1 MYWGIPILFVKLI
14 KAILSVI
21 KIGYL
26 FFFFNSDSPLLILS
40 WCLQKSL
47 NLAKS
52 FPELPQ
58 MSAWIRTLVKRKRTK
73 IVLVGLT
80 VTFSLALILM
90 VKLQSDTEKPVTKTY
105 KVIIRTE
112 NAVSTTVTERHK
124 MAILVPFR
132 DRFEELLE
140 FVPYMHDFLNKQGT
154 AHQIYVINQVDDYRF
169 GLFSALQVP
178 YIVIS
183 LFIHP
188 SVYWILFVKS
198 FFKTFA
204 WSDQLQSITV
214 DSTWGIQQ
222 LSLLAHK
229 LCFALPGTLLRYYAP
244 KASSK
249 YIFFLF

>member
-1 MYWGIPILFVKLI
+1 MMNIEFYTVIILYVL
-14 KAILSVI
+14 
-21 KIGYL
+21 GYTHSIYYAYKSNFICDKNWVS
-26 FFFFNSDSPLLILS
+26 FFFLNSDSPLLILS

-90 VKLQSDTEKPVTKTY
+90 VKLQSDTEQPVTKTH

-112 NAVSTTVTERHK
+112 NAESTTVTERHK

-169 GLFSALQVP
+169 GLFFFGSILQVP
-178 YIVIS
+178 YIVTS
-183 LFIHP
+183 LFIYP
-188 SVYWILFVKS
+188 SVYLIS
-198 FFKTFA
+198 F
-204 WSDQLQSITV
+204 
-214 DSTWGIQQ
+214 
-222 LSLLAHK
+222 
-229 LCFALPGTLLRYYAP
+229 
-244 KASSK
+244 
-249 YIFFLF
+249 

>member
-1 MYWGIPILFVKLI
+1 MNIDFYTVII
-14 KAILSVI
+14 SVL
-21 KIGYL
+21 GYTHSICSANKSN
-26 FFFFNSDSPLLILS
+26 FICDKNWVSFFFNSDSPLLILS

-90 VKLQSDTEKPVTKTY
+90 VKLQSDTEQPVTKTH

-112 NAVSTTVTERHK
+112 NAESTTVTERHK

-169 GLFSALQVP
+169 GLFFGVP
-178 YIVIS
+178 
-183 LFIHP
+183 
-188 SVYWILFVKS
+188 
-198 FFKTFA
+198 
-204 WSDQLQSITV
+204 
-214 DSTWGIQQ
+214 
-222 LSLLAHK
+222 
-229 LCFALPGTLLRYYAP
+229 LCRCP
-244 KASSK
+244 
-249 YIFFLF
+249 I